1 MFTIFFT
8 PKGACRGTSFIL
20 RTDIPDLA
28 LAQQTWDSLDK
39 QFNMVSAR
47 P

>member
-1 MFTIFFT
+1 MFTIFFI
-8 PKGACRGTSFIL
+8 PKGACRGTAFIL